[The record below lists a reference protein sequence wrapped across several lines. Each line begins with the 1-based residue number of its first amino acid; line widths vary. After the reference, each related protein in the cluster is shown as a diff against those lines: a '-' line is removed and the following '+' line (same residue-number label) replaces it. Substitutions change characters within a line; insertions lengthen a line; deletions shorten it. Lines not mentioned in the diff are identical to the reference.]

1 MLGHYQVIVCPFIRI
16 RELEPDHSSELPNHK
31 PEDVSGYSPEHEAVI
46 HFLLFHCVLFSQE
59 YSEIIPGQKI
69 GRDGF
74 IGGDYHISKY
84 PLPPAQ
90 ADPRVQR

>member
-1 MLGHYQVIVCPFIRI
+1 M
-16 RELEPDHSSELPNHK
+16 
-31 PEDVSGYSPEHEAVI
+31 
-46 HFLLFHCVLFSQE
+46 FLFGQE

>member
-1 MLGHYQVIVCPFIRI
+1 MYQDINRNTRQLFIFSFFIVFM
-16 RELEPDHSSELPNHK
+16 
-31 PEDVSGYSPEHEAVI
+31 
-46 HFLLFHCVLFSQE
+46 FLFGQE